1 MRVHIKIFKIS
12 SSRTLLISP
21 SLESIMNLIRE
32 KRVGFSQLNEISVS
46 VLFYSGPATL
56 ASPESWLKSGKFLGH
71 KPTESD
77 ILG

>member
-46 VLFYSGPATL
+46 VLFCSGPATL
-56 ASPESWLKSGKFLGH
+56 ASPESWLKRANSWVTNLLSQIFWG
-71 KPTESD
+71 
-77 ILG
+77 